1 MLTKRKKILLAQS
14 SIEYAIMVAVVVGAL
29 LAIQVYFKRGVQGRL
44 RDNVDNIG
52 KQYDPSNVNSNV
64 AMSISTVMTTESI
77 AADDNGKIRSTSNST
92 TDSTQTLSGSENVG
106 AF

>member
-1 MLTKRKKILLAQS
+1 MMTKRKKILLAQS
-14 SIEYAIMVAVVVGAL
+14 VIEYAITVAVVVGAL

-52 KQYDPSNVNSNV
+52 KQYDPTNVSSSVNMN
-64 AMSISTVMTTESI
+64 ISTVVTNNSTSSEEG
-77 AADDNGKIRSTSNST
+77 DKIRTVTDST